1 MKVTIEQF
9 TERVALRVIL
19 TVVRSYGK
27 KKNLCI
33 ELSELPMASG
43 GAKADRFIGNKLPGK
58 QQVNMSTITKWNP
71 FKAPSSWDPFREMEE
86 MQNRLLT
93 LFGRR
98 WPALRV
104 QPDEE
109 FALMEWLPPVDI
121 EEDNREYIV
130 KAELPGM
137 KKEEVKLK
145 VEGGTLTISGER
157 KAEKEEKEKKYHRL
171 ERSYGTFQRSFTLPE
186 GTQPEKI
193 SAEFKDGV
201 LLVHLPKD
209 EKAKPKAIEVTV
221 N

>member
-1 MKVTIEQF
+1 
-9 TERVALRVIL
+9 
-19 TVVRSYGK
+19 
-27 KKNLCI
+27 
-33 ELSELPMASG
+33 
-43 GAKADRFIGNKLPGK
+43 
-58 QQVNMSTITKWNP
+58 MSTITKWNP
-71 FKAPSSWDPFREMEE
+71 LKASPSWDPFREMEE
-86 MQNRLLT
+86 MQNRFLSLL
-93 LFGRR
+93 GRR

-109 FALMEWLPPVDI
+109 FTLMEWLPPVDI
-121 EEDNREYIV
+121 EENDPEYVI

-157 KAEKEEKEKKYHRL
+157 KAEKEDKDKKYHRL
-171 ERSYGTFQRSFTLPE
+171 ERSYGAFQGSFTLPE
-186 GTQPEKI
+186 GTLSEKI

-209 EKAKPKAIEVTV
+209 EKAKPRAIEVTV

>member
-1 MKVTIEQF
+1 
-9 TERVALRVIL
+9 
-19 TVVRSYGK
+19 
-27 KKNLCI
+27 
-33 ELSELPMASG
+33 
-43 GAKADRFIGNKLPGK
+43 
-58 QQVNMSTITKWNP
+58 MSTITKWNP
-71 FKAPSSWDPFREMEE
+71 FKTPSSWDPFREMEE
-86 MQNRLLT
+86 VQNRFLT
-93 LFGRR
+93 LLGRR
-98 WPALRV
+98 WPALRA

-121 EEDNREYIV
+121 EENGREYVI

-145 VEGGTLTISGER
+145 VEGGTLMISGER
-157 KAEKEEKEKKYHRL
+157 KAEKEENDKKYHRL

-186 GTQPEKI
+186 GTLPEKI

-209 EKAKPKAIEVTV
+209 EKVKPKAIEVTV